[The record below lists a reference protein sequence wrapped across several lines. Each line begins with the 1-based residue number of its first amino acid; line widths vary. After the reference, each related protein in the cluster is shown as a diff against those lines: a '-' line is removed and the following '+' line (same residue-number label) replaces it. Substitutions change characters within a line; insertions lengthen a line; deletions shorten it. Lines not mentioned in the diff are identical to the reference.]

1 VQAAQLQYDEEQE
14 EDDRATGVFEIL
26 SLLPQ
31 AHGSSGVEVMGIS
44 HCGLRIA
51 ECGFQIAPIRN
62 PRCAIRNELGQ

>member
-31 AHGSSGVEVMGIS
+31 AHGSPGVEVMGIS
-44 HCGLRIA
+44 HCGLRI
-51 ECGFQIAPIRN
+51 EDCGMRISNRTNPQSAMRN
-62 PRCAIRNELGQ
+62 PQ